1 MIRRIAQLISAAAL
15 ILFTA
20 SCASR
25 LPPLPTGTGAPYP
38 EYATAYAQ
46 ATDACRNVRTL
57 AAVLEISGRAAGSR
71 FPRVKLD
78 AGFEAPGKVVLE
90 LPAPG
95 RPFFTFAASGN
106 TATLVLPREG
116 RVLRDAPPADTL
128 EALAG
133 IALDPDV
140 LRQIVAGCGFGGEPK
155 SGRSMNDGWVAVD
168 TGGSVAYLQQVGG
181 AWRLA
186 AATRGPL
193 EVRYSDLARG
203 RPSTIRLRGQSQ
215 DRDRATDLTIRT
227 SQVDINEPIAA
238 SAFQPEVPAGAKP
251 MTLDELRQAG
261 PLGR

>member
-1 MIRRIAQLISAAAL
+1 MIRRTALTVSAAAFVL
-15 ILFTA
+15 SSA
-20 SCASR
+20 CAAR
-25 LPPLPTGTGAPYP
+25 LAPLPSGRGTPFADFP
-38 EYATAYAQ
+38 AAYAQ
-46 ATDACRNVRTL
+46 ATDACRGVRTL

-71 FPRVKLD
+71 FPRAKID

-95 RPFFTFAASGN
+95 RPFFTFAVNGS
-106 TATLVLPREG
+106 TATLLLQRDG

-133 IALDPDV
+133 VALTPDE
-140 LRQIVAGCGFGGEPK
+140 LRQIVAGCGFGGDASAGRTLTPHWTAIETA
-155 SGRSMNDGWVAVD
+155 SGVS
-168 TGGSVAYLQQVGG
+168 YLQQVAG
-181 AWRLA
+181 AWRLT

-193 EVRYSDLARG
+193 EVRYADFAGG
-203 RPSTIRLRGQSQ
+203 RPSTIRLRTSGL

-238 SAFQPEVPAGAKP
+238 SAFQPEIPAGAKP